1 MSNKEEPSSVGGTP
15 NMDFVVNAMQK
26 QFERFNM
33 VFGEIRD
40 RMDRQ
45 DAMIANLQ
53 RGEPNRNPNFRRP
66 LGHGYEEFESGNEA
80 RSENEE
86 DYESEIEMGRNRRRR
101 VRHERGHGRNA
112 TRQRNRED
120 GNLGNIKMK
129 IPSFQGRN
137 DPEAYLEWEKKIEM
151 IFECHNYSEA
161 KKVKLAVIEFTDY
174 AIIWWD
180 QLVLSR
186 RRNGERPV
194 ATWGEMKTL
203 MRRRSIPNHYFRD
216 LYQKLQTLMQGSKS
230 VEEYYKEIEVAMI
243 RANVT
248 EDREATM
255 AHFLN
260 GLNREIA
267 NIVELQHYVELED
280 MLHVA
285 IKVGRQLKRKG
296 ASKFNSGS
304 SSSFVKQNWK
314 KEDKTDSKG
323 VSKGKDE
330 ASTKGKGKTDSQT
343 SRNRDIKC
351 FKCLGTGHIASQC
364 PNKRVMIEKNNEV
377 VTDGESDESMPSLED
392 ASDDGVEY
400 AVEGEALVVRRALNS
415 QVKEDDMEQQRENIF
430 HTRCLI
436 HNKVCSLIIDGGSC
450 TNVASTTLV
459 EKLNL
464 SIIKHSRPYKLQ
476 WLNECGEVKVT
487 QQVLV
492 SFSIGKYSDEVLC
505 DVVPMHASHILL
517 GRPWEF
523 DRRATKDGYTNRYS
537 FMMKN
542 RPVTLVPLTPK
553 QVYEDQSSK
562 KGIPKKK
569 EKEERKVSFY
579 AKKSEVRSVLLARQH
594 LLVLV
599 YKETCLNTNTLNLP
613 LPSVVESLL
622 QEFED
627 VFPEDIPP
635 GLPPIRGIEHQID
648 FIPGETIPNRPA
660 YRSNPEETKELQ
672 RQKDG
677 SWRMYIDCR
686 AVNNITVKY
695 RHPIP
700 RLDDMLDELQGSS
713 IFSKIDLKSGYHQ
726 IRMREGDEWKTAF
739 KTKHGLYEWLVM
751 PFGLTN
757 APSTFMRLMNHVLR
771 AFIGKFVVV
780 YFDDILIYSKNL
792 EKHMSHLHCV
802 LDVLR
807 KEKLYANSKKCCFCM
822 EKIVFLGFVV
832 STQRVEV
839 DEEKVRAI
847 KDWPTPTNITEVRSF
862 HGLASFYRRF
872 VKDFSTIA
880 APLTEVIKKSV
891 GFKWEKAQDHAF
903 HVLKEKLCSAPVLAL
918 PDFHKTFEIECDAS
932 GIGIG
937 AVLMQEGRPI
947 AYFSEKLSGAALNDP
962 TYDKELY
969 ALKRA
974 LETWQHYL
982 WPKQFVVHTDHQSLK
997 HIKGQGKLNKRH
1009 ARWLEFIEPFPYVIK
1024 YKQGKENVVADALS
1038 RRYVLLTS
1046 LDARLLGF
1054 EHIKELYANDVDF
1067 ANVFLACEKN
1077 AIGKFYRV
1085 EGYLFK
1091 ENKLCVPQCSIR
1103 ELLVREAHGGGL
1115 MGHFGEKKTLDV
1127 LHEHFFWPKMKR
1139 DVKRICDKCI
1149 TCRKAKSKV
1158 LPHGLYKPLPVPNEP
1173 WVDISMDFVLG
1184 LPRSRRGMDSIF
1196 VVVDSVHSFTEYSPF
1211 EIVYGFNPLT
1221 PLDLLPLPVNEKASL
1236 DGKKKA
1242 EMVRQMHER
1251 VKQKIEK
1258 KNEQYASKA
1267 NKGRRRVIFEPGD
1280 WVWVHMRKERF
1291 PAQRKSKLAPRGD
1304 GPFQVLERINDNAY
1318 KIDLLGEDSRT
1329 NPFEERGN
1337 DENHHEEQADSNH
1350 SSDPLHVPVGPI
1362 TRARAKR
1369 LKEALNGLV
1378 LDMWANQNYQDSDL
1392 KSKQD
1397 VINIIWAEE
1406 GAVESLLSQNT
1417 IK

>member
-33 VFGEIRD
+33 VFREIRD

-66 LGHGYEEFESGNEA
+66 FGHGYEEFESGNEA

-129 IPSFQGRN
+129 IPFFQGRN

-186 RRNGERPV
+186 RRNGERPI

-203 MRRRSIPNHYFRD
+203 MRRRFIPNHYFRD
-216 LYQKLQTLMQGSKS
+216 LYKKLQTLMQGSKS
-230 VEEYYKEIEVAMI
+230 VEEYYKEMEVAMI

-255 AHFLN
+255 ARFLN

-285 IKVGRQLKRKG
+285 IKVERQLKCKG

-364 PNKRVMIEKNNEV
+364 PNKRVMIVKNNEV

-436 HNKVCSLIIDGGSC
+436 HNKVCNLIIDGGSC

-464 SIIKHSRPYKLQ
+464 SIIKHSRSYKLQ

-537 FMMKN
+537 FMMNN

-553 QVYEDQSSK
+553 QVYEDQVK
-562 KGIPKKK
+562 MQK
-569 EKEERKVSFY
+569 ER
-579 AKKSEVRSVLLARQH
+579 
-594 LLVLV
+594 
-599 YKETCLNTNTLNLP
+599 
-613 LPSVVESLL
+613 
-622 QEFED
+622 EFED
-627 VFPEDIPP
+627 VFLEDIPP

-648 FIPGETIPNRPA
+648 FIPGATIPNRPA

-672 RQKDG
+672 RQVQELMEKGYVRESLSPCAVPVLLVPKKDG
-677 SWRMYIDCR
+677 SWRMCIDCR
-686 AVNNITVKY
+686 AVNNITPPPPP
-695 RHPIP
+695 RLASPATMATPIP
-700 RLDDMLDELQGSS
+700 AASASACRCTG
-713 IFSKIDLKSGYHQ
+713 H
-726 IRMREGDEWKTAF
+726 
-739 KTKHGLYEWLVM
+739 H
-751 PFGLTN
+751 
-757 APSTFMRLMNHVLR
+757 
-771 AFIGKFVVV
+771 
-780 YFDDILIYSKNL
+780 
-792 EKHMSHLHCV
+792 HL
-802 LDVLR
+802 
-807 KEKLYANSKKCCFCM
+807 
-822 EKIVFLGFVV
+822 
-832 STQRVEV
+832 
-839 DEEKVRAI
+839 
-847 KDWPTPTNITEVRSF
+847 P
-862 HGLASFYRRF
+862 
-872 VKDFSTIA
+872 
-880 APLTEVIKKSV
+880 
-891 GFKWEKAQDHAF
+891 
-903 HVLKEKLCSAPVLAL
+903 LAL
-918 PDFHKTFEIECDAS
+918 PPQPAS
-932 GIGIG
+932 
-937 AVLMQEGRPI
+937 
-947 AYFSEKLSGAALNDP
+947 
-962 TYDKELY
+962 
-969 ALKRA
+969 
-974 LETWQHYL
+974 
-982 WPKQFVVHTDHQSLK
+982 
-997 HIKGQGKLNKRH
+997 
-1009 ARWLEFIEPFPYVIK
+1009 
-1024 YKQGKENVVADALS
+1024 
-1038 RRYVLLTS
+1038 
-1046 LDARLLGF
+1046 
-1054 EHIKELYANDVDF
+1054 
-1067 ANVFLACEKN
+1067 
-1077 AIGKFYRV
+1077 
-1085 EGYLFK
+1085 
-1091 ENKLCVPQCSIR
+1091 
-1103 ELLVREAHGGGL
+1103 
-1115 MGHFGEKKTLDV
+1115 
-1127 LHEHFFWPKMKR
+1127 
-1139 DVKRICDKCI
+1139 
-1149 TCRKAKSKV
+1149 
-1158 LPHGLYKPLPVPNEP
+1158 
-1173 WVDISMDFVLG
+1173 
-1184 LPRSRRGMDSIF
+1184 
-1196 VVVDSVHSFTEYSPF
+1196 
-1211 EIVYGFNPLT
+1211 
-1221 PLDLLPLPVNEKASL
+1221 
-1236 DGKKKA
+1236 
-1242 EMVRQMHER
+1242 
-1251 VKQKIEK
+1251 
-1258 KNEQYASKA
+1258 
-1267 NKGRRRVIFEPGD
+1267 
-1280 WVWVHMRKERF
+1280 
-1291 PAQRKSKLAPRGD
+1291 PAQPARNYELAGQPW
-1304 GPFQVLERINDNAY
+1304 PPT
-1318 KIDLLGEDSRT
+1318 S
-1329 NPFEERGN
+1329 
-1337 DENHHEEQADSNH
+1337 HC
-1350 SSDPLHVPVGPI
+1350 
-1362 TRARAKR
+1362 
-1369 LKEALNGLV
+1369 
-1378 LDMWANQNYQDSDL
+1378 
-1392 KSKQD
+1392 
-1397 VINIIWAEE
+1397 
-1406 GAVESLLSQNT
+1406 
-1417 IK
+1417 

>member
-1 MSNKEEPSSVGGTP
+1 
-15 NMDFVVNAMQK
+15 MQK

-203 MRRRSIPNHYFRD
+203 MRRRFIPNHYFRD

-255 AHFLN
+255 ARFLN

-285 IKVGRQLKRKG
+285 IKVERQLKRKG

-314 KEDKTDSKG
+314 KEDKTNSKG

-364 PNKRVMIEKNNEV
+364 PNKRVMIVKNNEV

-523 DRRATKDGYTNRYS
+523 DRR
-537 FMMKN
+537 
-542 RPVTLVPLTPK
+542 
-553 QVYEDQSSK
+553 
-562 KGIPKKK
+562 
-569 EKEERKVSFY
+569 
-579 AKKSEVRSVLLARQH
+579 
-594 LLVLV
+594 
-599 YKETCLNTNTLNLP
+599 
-613 LPSVVESLL
+613 
-622 QEFED
+622 EFED

-648 FIPGETIPNRPA
+648 FIPGATIPNHPT

-672 RQKDG
+672 RQVQELMEKGYVRESLSPCAVPVLLVPKKDG
-677 SWRMYIDCR
+677 SWR
-686 AVNNITVKY
+686 
-695 RHPIP
+695 
-700 RLDDMLDELQGSS
+700 
-713 IFSKIDLKSGYHQ
+713 
-726 IRMREGDEWKTAF
+726 
-739 KTKHGLYEWLVM
+739 
-751 PFGLTN
+751 
-757 APSTFMRLMNHVLR
+757 
-771 AFIGKFVVV
+771 
-780 YFDDILIYSKNL
+780 
-792 EKHMSHLHCV
+792 
-802 LDVLR
+802 
-807 KEKLYANSKKCCFCM
+807 
-822 EKIVFLGFVV
+822 FVV
-832 STQRVEV
+832 STQGVEV

-947 AYFSEKLSGAALNDP
+947 AYFSEKLSGAALNYP

-997 HIKGQGKLNKRH
+997 HIKSQGKLNKRH

-1038 RRYVLLTS
+1038 RR
-1046 LDARLLGF
+1046 
-1054 EHIKELYANDVDF
+1054 
-1067 ANVFLACEKN
+1067 
-1077 AIGKFYRV
+1077 V

-1103 ELLVREAHGGGL
+1103 ELLVREAHGRGL

-1196 VVVDSVHSFTEYSPF
+1196 VVVDRFSKMAHFIPCHKTDDATHVADLFFKEIVRLHGVPKSIVSDRDTKFLSYFWKVLWGKIGTKLLFSTAYHPQTDGKTEVVKRTLTQLLRTVIQKNLKNWEDCLPFIEFAYNRSVHSSTKYSPF

-1221 PLDLLPLPVNEKASL
+1221 PLDLLPLPVNEKA
-1236 DGKKKA
+1236 
-1242 EMVRQMHER
+1242 
-1251 VKQKIEK
+1251 
-1258 KNEQYASKA
+1258 N
-1267 NKGRRRVIFEPGD
+1267 

-1318 KIDLLGEDSRT
+1318 KIDLPGKYNISATFNVSDLSPFDAGENSRT

-1397 VINIIWAEE
+1397 VINIIWAQE
-1406 GAVESLLSQNT
+1406 GAVESLLSQNI

>member
-33 VFGEIRD
+33 VLGEIRD

-203 MRRRSIPNHYFRD
+203 MRRRFIPNHYFRD

-255 AHFLN
+255 ARFLN

-285 IKVGRQLKRKG
+285 IKVERQLKRKG

-364 PNKRVMIEKNNEV
+364 PNKRVMIVKNNKV

-523 DRRATKDGYTNRYS
+523 DRREY
-537 FMMKN
+537 
-542 RPVTLVPLTPK
+542 
-553 QVYEDQSSK
+553 
-562 KGIPKKK
+562 
-569 EKEERKVSFY
+569 
-579 AKKSEVRSVLLARQH
+579 
-594 LLVLV
+594 
-599 YKETCLNTNTLNLP
+599 
-613 LPSVVESLL
+613 
-622 QEFED
+622 ED

-648 FIPGETIPNRPA
+648 FIPRVTIPNRPA

-672 RQKDG
+672 RQVQELMEKGYVRESLSPCAVPVLLVPKKDG
-677 SWRMYIDCR
+677 SWR
-686 AVNNITVKY
+686 
-695 RHPIP
+695 
-700 RLDDMLDELQGSS
+700 
-713 IFSKIDLKSGYHQ
+713 
-726 IRMREGDEWKTAF
+726 
-739 KTKHGLYEWLVM
+739 
-751 PFGLTN
+751 
-757 APSTFMRLMNHVLR
+757 
-771 AFIGKFVVV
+771 
-780 YFDDILIYSKNL
+780 
-792 EKHMSHLHCV
+792 
-802 LDVLR
+802 
-807 KEKLYANSKKCCFCM
+807 
-822 EKIVFLGFVV
+822 FVV
-832 STQRVEV
+832 STQGVEV

-903 HVLKEKLCSAPVLAL
+903 HVLKEKLCSATVLAL

-947 AYFSEKLSGAALNDP
+947 AYFSEKLSGAALNYP

-1038 RRYVLLTS
+1038 RR
-1046 LDARLLGF
+1046 
-1054 EHIKELYANDVDF
+1054 
-1067 ANVFLACEKN
+1067 
-1077 AIGKFYRV
+1077 V

-1103 ELLVREAHGGGL
+1103 ELLVREARGGGL
-1115 MGHFGEKKTLDV
+1115 MGHFGEKKTLGV

-1158 LPHGLYKPLPVPNEP
+1158 LPHGLYIPLPVPNEP

-1196 VVVDSVHSFTEYSPF
+1196 VVVDRFSKMAHFIPCHKTDDATHVADLFFKEIVRLHGVPKSIVSDRDTKFLSYFWKVFWGKIGTKLLFSTAYHPQTDGQTEVVNRTLTQLLRTVIQKNLKNWEDCLPFIEFAYNRSVHSSTEYSPF

-1221 PLDLLPLPVNEKASL
+1221 TLDLLPLPVNEKA
-1236 DGKKKA
+1236 
-1242 EMVRQMHER
+1242 
-1251 VKQKIEK
+1251 
-1258 KNEQYASKA
+1258 N
-1267 NKGRRRVIFEPGD
+1267 

-1318 KIDLLGEDSRT
+1318 KIDLPGEYNISATFNVSDLSPFDAGEDSRT